1 MGKFIEPGLIGLAL
15 FSAGVMVNPW
25 PESLSTG
32 QTVLIFSVIFLGH
45 TLLRDLVLLY
55 QQKKRNNST
64 APKVAQVFCM
74 ESGVGMI
81 LVAFGIILFLGN
93 IGGVLNLTKVGW
105 LLSLAVLMLINYGL
119 KDLVFGWNP
128 WRIYRDPNHL
138 NIIPRL

>member
-15 FSAGVMVNPW
+15 FSAGIMVDTW

-32 QTVLIFSVIFLGH
+32 RTVLIFSVVFLAH

-55 QQKKRNNST
+55 QQKTRENFT
-64 APKVAQVFCM
+64 APKVAQVFCV
-74 ESGVGMI
+74 ESGIGMI

-93 IGGVLNLTKVGW
+93 IGEVLILTKAGW
-105 LLSLAVLMLINYGL
+105 LFSLLFLMLINYGL